1 MLKTKTY
8 EKFLFFVPI
17 LFFIGYYLFFIKN
30 NYCIKVLGDEYGYAA
45 SLAYYAGFD
54 WREINSLNNYYAF
67 GYGLLLFPVFLI
79 CHSAEMA
86 YRFLIGINI
95 LFISCSYVIAYKI
108 VRKYMNE
115 DKNVFYKVLISFFS
129 VSLTSNLFFTQYIMV
144 EVLLSFVFWIIV
156 GIVYL
161 ENRENT
167 TFASMLLMVF
177 FSVLGILFHM
187 RFVAVFFAVV
197 LYCGIMLL
205 YPRIQLKKLIVLSL
219 VAAGLLLLWWGLKN
233 NYQNNIYV
241 NNVPENLNLSN
252 DVDAQISRKFS
263 NLLKPEFLLYKI
275 EMIAGELYYAI
286 SNSYLIICLLP
297 IFLIQNKRK
306 IFSLNSVYY
315 KHLFIII
322 SYMFSIFIAVVF
334 FEYPTGRF
342 DILAYGR
349 YSEYLIGPVL
359 LWGLILVQKIE
370 LKVWTFLSA
379 LTCFFAVTFI
389 TNNVQDYTDPT
400 PNVFINTS
408 ASYWAL
414 EKLGYIENSHYL
426 IFKVILIT
434 SSVVFFVY
442 KACKANTKSIA
453 MTVIMVILTVFSI
466 YKTSYSY
473 INGCESWSI
482 RWAENVSDIRDYIL
496 ANNMQD
502 DCYVYVNSFE
512 PKVMML
518 QYMMYDKTIHCIEDI
533 SECKGYIIS
542 NTQEKDSLINA
553 GKNEIYNVSNISI
566 WE

>member
-1 MLKTKTY
+1 M
-8 EKFLFFVPI
+8 
-17 LFFIGYYLFFIKN
+17 
-30 NYCIKVLGDEYGYAA
+30 
-45 SLAYYAGFD
+45 
-54 WREINSLNNYYAF
+54 
-67 GYGLLLFPVFLI
+67 
-79 CHSAEMA
+79 
-86 YRFLIGINI
+86 
-95 LFISCSYVIAYKI
+95 
-108 VRKYMNE
+108 
-115 DKNVFYKVLISFFS
+115 
-129 VSLTSNLFFTQYIMV
+129 
-144 EVLLSFVFWIIV
+144 
-156 GIVYL
+156 
-161 ENRENT
+161 
-167 TFASMLLMVF
+167 
-177 FSVLGILFHM
+177 
-187 RFVAVFFAVV
+187 
-197 LYCGIMLL
+197 
-205 YPRIQLKKLIVLSL
+205 
-219 VAAGLLLLWWGLKN
+219 
-233 NYQNNIYV
+233 
-241 NNVPENLNLSN
+241 
-252 DVDAQISRKFS
+252 
-263 NLLKPEFLLYKI
+263 
-275 EMIAGELYYAI
+275 
-286 SNSYLIICLLP
+286 
-297 IFLIQNKRK
+297 
-306 IFSLNSVYY
+306 
-315 KHLFIII
+315 
-322 SYMFSIFIAVVF
+322 
-334 FEYPTGRF
+334 
-342 DILAYGR
+342 
-349 YSEYLIGPVL
+349 IGPVL